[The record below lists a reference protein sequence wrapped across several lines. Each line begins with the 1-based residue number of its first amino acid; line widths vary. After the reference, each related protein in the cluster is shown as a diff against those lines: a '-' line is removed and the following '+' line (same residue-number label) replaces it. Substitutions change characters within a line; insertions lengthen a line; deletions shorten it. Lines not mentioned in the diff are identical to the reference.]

1 MYTELVK
8 AGIKPENIIF
18 MTYTTNLKASNNP
31 WPGMIFTDPADTTD
45 GDWAQY
51 GCFDH
56 VDYTDN
62 DINRKVFLG
71 IISGDKEA
79 VAKETGK
86 ENPKVLS
93 AGPDDTVFTYFIDH
107 GDDGIIMV
115 GKDKVDYY
123 DLLGAILD
131 ANDKNLYG
139 KWVWFMEA
147 CHSGSMFEKMSKDI
161 NVYVMTSADPD
172 HDAHMSNCPP
182 DDRVAGKHSDACMSG
197 LWDNFFL
204 DYVEQYPDCTIGEIF
219 DSVYASVG
227 KSSDQI
233 PSEYGDLSF
242 RDYKLSE
249 FFGEL
254 PAPSF
259 RSVKK
264 EKSTTSVPVS
274 EVPKHLAMW
283 RAIRADK
290 SELAEAM
297 KAYQEEAFKNAKK
310 EVVLMRLGR
319 ALMNEKAADKA
330 FKTAAETYS
339 MDCVRDLASVLVKK
353 CGFSYPLG
361 ANANNMLRNIC
372 LPGLSLPQV
381 DFDEICM

>member
-1 MYTELVK
+1 
-8 AGIKPENIIF
+8 
-18 MTYTTNLKASNNP
+18 MTYTSVVKDPFNSY
-31 WPGMIFTDPADTTD
+31 PGMIFTDPAPNTD
-45 GDWAQY
+45 GDWAKY

-56 VDYTDN
+56 VDYTDK
-62 DINRKVFLG
+62 DINAKVFLG
-71 IISGDKEA
+71 ILSGDKEL

-93 AGPDDTVFTYFIDH
+93 AGPDDTVFTYFMDH
-107 GDDGIIMV
+107 GNDDIICV
-115 GKDKVDYY
+115 GGEDVSSSELMTALKAAYEK
-123 DLLGAILD
+123 
-131 ANDKNLYG
+131 KLYG

-147 CHSGSMFEKMSKDI
+147 CHSGSMFGALPKDMNI
-161 NVYVMTSADPD
+161 YVMTSADAN
-172 HDAHMSNCPP
+172 HNANMSNCPP
-182 DDRVAGKHSDACMSG
+182 NDVIGKENMATCLAG
-197 LWDNFFL
+197 LWDNSYL
-204 DYVEQYPDCTIGEIF
+204 SYVEQHPDCTIGEIF
-219 DSVYASVG
+219 DAVKADVA
-227 KSSDQI
+227 KI
-233 PSEYGDLSF
+233 SEQNVSEFGDLTF
-242 RDYKLSE
+242 RDMKLSE
-249 FFGEL
+249 FFGTL

-264 EKSTTSVPVS
+264 EKSTTTVPVS
-274 EVPKHLAMW
+274 DVPKHLAMW

-297 KAYQEEAFKNAKK
+297 KKYQEEVFKNAKK
-310 EVVLMRLGR
+310 EVVLMKLGR

-339 MDCVRDLASVLVKK
+339 VDCVRELASTLVKK

-361 ANANNMLRNIC
+361 DSANNMLRNIC

>member
-1 MYTELVK
+1 M
-8 AGIKPENIIF
+8 F
-18 MTYTTNLKASNNP
+18 
-31 WPGMIFTDPADTTD
+31 
-45 GDWAQY
+45 
-51 GCFDH
+51 
-56 VDYTDN
+56 YTDN
-62 DINRKVFLG
+62 DMNRKVFLG

-107 GDDGIIMV
+107 GDNGIIMV

-147 CHSGSMFEKMSKDI
+147 CHSGSMFGALPKDMNI
-161 NVYVMTSADPD
+161 YVMTSADAD
-172 HDAHMSNCPP
+172 HNAKMTNCPP
-182 DDRVAGKHSDACMSG
+182 NEVIGKENMATCLAG
-197 LWDNFFL
+197 LWDNFYL
-204 DYVEQYPDCTIGEIF
+204 SYVEQHPDCTIGEIF
-219 DSVYASVG
+219 DAVKADVA
-227 KSSDQI
+227 KI
-233 PSEYGDLSF
+233 SEQNVSEFGDLTF
-242 RDYKLSE
+242 RDFKLSE

-259 RSVKK
+259 RSVKM
-264 EKSTTSVPVS
+264 EKSTTTVPVS

-297 KAYQEEAFKNAKK
+297 KKYQEEVFKNAKK
-310 EVVLMRLGR
+310 EVVLMKLGR

-339 MDCVRDLASVLVKK
+339 VDCVRELASTLVKK
-353 CGFSYPLG
+353 CGFSYPLSD
-361 ANANNMLRNIC
+361 NANNMLRNIC

>member
-182 DDRVAGKHSDACMSG
+182 GDRVAGKHIDACMSG

-204 DYVEQYPDCTIGEIF
+204 DYVEQHPDCTIGEIF

-264 EKSTTSVPVS
+264 EKSTKSVPVS

>member
-1 MYTELVK
+1 
-8 AGIKPENIIF
+8 
-18 MTYTTNLKASNNP
+18 MTYTSVVKDPFNSY
-31 WPGMIFTDPADTTD
+31 PGMIFTDPAPNTD
-45 GDWAQY
+45 GDWAKY

-56 VDYTDN
+56 VDYTDK
-62 DINRKVFLG
+62 DINAKVFLG
-71 IISGDKEA
+71 ILSGDKEL

-107 GDDGIIMV
+107 GDDDIICV
-115 GKDKVDYY
+115 GDDEVSSSELMTALKAAYEK
-123 DLLGAILD
+123 
-131 ANDKNLYG
+131 KLYG

-147 CHSGSMFEKMSKDI
+147 CHSGSMFGALPKDMNI
-161 NVYVMTSADPD
+161 YVMTSS
-172 HDAHMSNCPP
+172 DANHNANMSNCPP
-182 DDRVAGKHSDACMSG
+182 DDEVGGEELDTCLAG
-197 LWDNFFL
+197 LWDNSYL
-204 DYVEQYPDCTIGEIF
+204 SYVEQHPDCTIGEIF

-242 RDYKLSE
+242 RDYKMSE

-339 MDCVRDLASVLVKK
+339 ADCVRDLASVLVEK

>member
-182 DDRVAGKHSDACMSG
+182 GDRVAGKHIDACMSG

-204 DYVEQYPDCTIGEIF
+204 DYVEQHPDCTIGEIF
-219 DSVYASVG
+219 DAVKADVA
-227 KSSDQI
+227 KTSDQNV
-233 PSEYGDLSF
+233 SEFGDLTF
-242 RDYKLSE
+242 RDFKLSE

-259 RSVKK
+259 RSVKM
-264 EKSTTSVPVS
+264 EKSTTTVPVS
-274 EVPKHLAMW
+274 DVPKHLAMW

-290 SELAEAM
+290 SKLAEAM
-297 KAYQEEAFKNAKK
+297 KKYQEEVFKNAKK
-310 EVVLMRLGR
+310 EVVLMKLGR

-339 MDCVRDLASVLVKK
+339 VDCVRELASTLVKK

-361 ANANNMLRNIC
+361 DSANNMLRNIC

>member
-182 DDRVAGKHSDACMSG
+182 GDRVAGKHIDACMSG

-204 DYVEQYPDCTIGEIF
+204 DYVEQHPDCTIGEIF
-219 DSVYASVG
+219 DAVKADVA
-227 KSSDQI
+227 KTSDQNV
-233 PSEYGDLSF
+233 SEFGDLTF
-242 RDYKLSE
+242 RDFKLSE

-259 RSVKK
+259 RSVKM
-264 EKSTTSVPVS
+264 EKSTTTVPVS

-290 SELAEAM
+290 SELAAVM
-297 KAYQEEAFKNAKK
+297 KKYQEEVFKNAKK

-339 MDCVRDLASVLVKK
+339 VDCVRELASTLVKK

-361 ANANNMLRNIC
+361 DSANNMLRNIC

>member
-1 MYTELVK
+1 
-8 AGIKPENIIF
+8 
-18 MTYTTNLKASNNP
+18 MTYTSVVKDPFNSY
-31 WPGMIFTDPADTTD
+31 PGMIFTDPAPNTD
-45 GDWAQY
+45 GDWAKY

-56 VDYTDN
+56 VDYTN
-62 DINRKVFLG
+62 RDINAKVFLG

-93 AGPDDTVFTYFIDH
+93 AGPDDTVFTYFMDH
-107 GDDGIIMV
+107 GNDDIICV
-115 GKDKVDYY
+115 GGEDVSSKQLMAALKAAYE
-123 DLLGAILD
+123 
-131 ANDKNLYG
+131 KKLYG

-147 CHSGSMFEKMSKDI
+147 CHSGSMFGALPKDMNI
-161 NVYVMTSADPD
+161 YVMTSSDAD
-172 HDAHMSNCPP
+172 HNAKMTNCPP
-182 DDRVAGKHSDACMSG
+182 NDVIGKENMATCLAG
-197 LWDNFFL
+197 LWDNSYL
-204 DYVEQYPDCTIGEIF
+204 SYVEQHPDCTIGEIF
-219 DSVYASVG
+219 DAVKADVA
-227 KSSDQI
+227 KI
-233 PSEYGDLSF
+233 SEQNVSEFGDLTF
-242 RDYKLSE
+242 RDFKLSE

-259 RSVKK
+259 RSVKM
-264 EKSTTSVPVS
+264 EKSTTTVPVS

-297 KAYQEEAFKNAKK
+297 KKYQEEVFKNAKK
-310 EVVLMRLGR
+310 EVVLMKLGR

-339 MDCVRDLASVLVKK
+339 VDCVRELASTLVKK

-361 ANANNMLRNIC
+361 DSANNMLRNIC

>member
-139 KWVWFMEA
+139 KWV
-147 CHSGSMFEKMSKDI
+147 
-161 NVYVMTSADPD
+161 
-172 HDAHMSNCPP
+172 
-182 DDRVAGKHSDACMSG
+182 
-197 LWDNFFL
+197 
-204 DYVEQYPDCTIGEIF
+204 
-219 DSVYASVG
+219 
-227 KSSDQI
+227 
-233 PSEYGDLSF
+233 
-242 RDYKLSE
+242 
-249 FFGEL
+249 
-254 PAPSF
+254 
-259 RSVKK
+259 
-264 EKSTTSVPVS
+264 
-274 EVPKHLAMW
+274 
-283 RAIRADK
+283 
-290 SELAEAM
+290 
-297 KAYQEEAFKNAKK
+297 
-310 EVVLMRLGR
+310 
-319 ALMNEKAADKA
+319 
-330 FKTAAETYS
+330 
-339 MDCVRDLASVLVKK
+339 
-353 CGFSYPLG
+353 
-361 ANANNMLRNIC
+361 
-372 LPGLSLPQV
+372 
-381 DFDEICM
+381 

>member
-182 DDRVAGKHSDACMSG
+182 GDRVAGKHIDACMSG

-204 DYVEQYPDCTIGEIF
+204 DYVEQHPDCTIGEIF
-219 DSVYASVG
+219 DAVKADVA
-227 KSSDQI
+227 KI
-233 PSEYGDLSF
+233 SEQNVSEFGDLTF
-242 RDYKLSE
+242 RDFKLSE

-259 RSVKK
+259 RSVKM
-264 EKSTTSVPVS
+264 EKSTTTVPVS
-274 EVPKHLAMW
+274 DVPKHLAMW

-290 SELAEAM
+290 SKLAEAM
-297 KAYQEEAFKNAKK
+297 KKYQEEVFKNAKK
-310 EVVLMRLGR
+310 EVVLMKLGR

-339 MDCVRDLASVLVKK
+339 VDCVRELASTLVKK